1 MVLPGIFAAPMAQ
14 PIPTPS
20 PSTPPA
26 ARTAGRAGKPF
37 FGLIDSVIVEDSGE
51 FEFDGSVSRKHA
63 MAVWTWMFRD
73 IARDL
78 IDPDAPQDDPAT
90 LTALDG
96 IVPDL
101 LARAKLA
108 IVAAAENRDRN
119 HAITVQLGGEGEV
132 RRLPLVLNSLR
143 CRGMLEKAEGFGRA
157 TNGMGD
163 DALAAA
169 LQSMPWSDAAVAALL
184 MHAAVGQVANPTRL
198 VVAIIK
204 LAGGA
209 TELAIERAG
218 YEPVIDAILSHAQNQ
233 IPALGPIGTFADIDM
248 TCRAIDRFH
257 RLIRAIS
264 GYIELARGGRWATV
278 MAGIISNASARLEP
292 KVRDVAMD
300 LNLAMRR
307 HREGNDR
314 LDSAEVLSALNGVY
328 VLATVRDSRES
339 LALNAVFDR
348 SWQQVGQALEIHL
361 QRNLDLLRANPGDRI
376 VAERLDAAIKMAEL
390 RFNPEYADVLRR
402 ARETALRQP

>member
-1 MVLPGIFAAPMAQ
+1 
-14 PIPTPS
+14 
-20 PSTPPA
+20 
-26 ARTAGRAGKPF
+26 
-37 FGLIDSVIVEDSGE
+37 
-51 FEFDGSVSRKHA
+51 
-63 MAVWTWMFRD
+63 
-73 IARDL
+73 
-78 IDPDAPQDDPAT
+78 
-90 LTALDG
+90 
-96 IVPDL
+96 
-101 LARAKLA
+101 
-108 IVAAAENRDRN
+108 
-119 HAITVQLGGEGEV
+119 
-132 RRLPLVLNSLR
+132 
-143 CRGMLEKAEGFGRA
+143 
-157 TNGMGD
+157 
-163 DALAAA
+163 
-169 LQSMPWSDAAVAALL
+169 
-184 MHAAVGQVANPTRL
+184 
-198 VVAIIK
+198 
-204 LAGGA
+204 
-209 TELAIERAG
+209 
-218 YEPVIDAILSHAQNQ
+218 
-233 IPALGPIGTFADIDM
+233 M

>member
-1 MVLPGIFAAPMAQ
+1 MAQ
-14 PIPTPS
+14 PVPTPS
-20 PSTPPA
+20 TSTSPA
-26 ARTAGRAGKPF
+26 ARTVGRAGKPF
-37 FGLIDSVIVEDSGE
+37 FGLIDSVIVEDAGE
-51 FEFDGSVSRKHA
+51 FEFDGSVSRKQA
-63 MAVWTWMFRD
+63 TAVWTWMFRE

-90 LTALDG
+90 LKALDG

-108 IVAAAENRDRN
+108 IAAAAESRDRN
-119 HAITVQLGGEGEV
+119 HAITVQLGGEDEV
-132 RRLPLVLNSLR
+132 RRLPVVLNALR
-143 CRGMLEKAEGFGRA
+143 CRGMLEKAKGFGRA

-163 DALAAA
+163 DAALAAA
-169 LQSMPWSDAAVAALL
+169 LQSMPWSDPAVAALL
-184 MHAAVGQVANPTRL
+184 MHTAVGQVANPTRL

-233 IPALGPIGTFADIDM
+233 IPALGPVGTFADIDL

-257 RLIRAIS
+257 RLIRAIN
-264 GYIELARGGRWATV
+264 GYIELARGGRWATA

-307 HREGNDR
+307 HREGHDR
-314 LDSAEVLSALNGVY
+314 LDSAEVLNALNGVY
-328 VLATVRDSRES
+328 VLATVRDSRDS

-402 ARETALRQP
+402 AKETALRSPDRRDP